1 MRVFG
6 TYRQLRQANNRIVGW
21 FFAAML
27 VLTLA
32 FVAALAAR
40 LTFGL

>member
-6 TYRQLRQANNRIVGW
+6 TYRQLRRANNRILGW
-21 FFAAML
+21 FFTAML

-32 FVAALAAR
+32 FIAALAAR
-40 LTFGL
+40 LAFGL